1 MNYRYAPLYKRTTTG
16 ATQTWWIEQEADRY
30 RMHSGQLGGA
40 ITVSAWTT
48 AKPKNVGRANETTGT
63 QQASAE
69 VDSAYELKRKKGYL
83 DTPDEAQAS
92 DRFQCMLAEHFN
104 QKPKEADASYAK
116 RMAKVLAP
124 DGRVVAPGN
133 AVYLQPKLD
142 GIRCIAN
149 AKGLWSRTNA
159 RIVSVPHIFEA
170 LQPLF
175 MRHPDLVLDGELY
188 NHAFKYNFNQI
199 SSLVTKTKPEPGD
212 LLETAALVQYWVYDL
227 LEEDRGM
234 SFRHRFLG
242 RDVVTP
248 LGQPCIVRVPTFE
261 AHHRLEID
269 GLYESFLAEGYEG
282 GMVRLDVPY
291 ENKRTYSLLKRKEKM
306 DAEFKIKSFEEGDG
320 NAAGMAKIAY
330 MHIVINGKPD
340 TFKADV
346 CGTRE
351 ECREYLARRHEFI
364 GKEATIEFQNYTPD
378 GKPRFP
384 KLKIAHLK
392 ERW

>member
-1 MNYRYAPLYKRTTTG
+1 MNYKYAPLYKRTTTG
-16 ATQTWWIEQEADRY
+16 ATQTWWIEQEGDRY

-48 AKPKNVGRANETTGT
+48 AKPKNVGRANETTGE

-104 QKPKEADASYAK
+104 QKPKEADATYRK
-116 RMAKVLAP
+116 RMAKVFAE

-170 LQPLF
+170 LRPIFVKYPGIL
-175 MRHPDLVLDGELY
+175 LDGELY
-188 NHAFKYNFNQI
+188 NHDFKYNFNQI

-212 LLETAALVQYWVYDL
+212 LLETAALVQYWVYDSISGYR
-227 LEEDRGM
+227 EAPFSARFDIDRFEGLIE
-234 SFRHRFLG
+234 H
-242 RDVVTP
+242 P
-248 LGQPCIVRVPTFE
+248 LVWVPTFE

-282 GMVRLDVPY
+282 AMVRLDVPY

-320 NAAGMAKIAY
+320 NAAGMAKIAH

-340 TFKADV
+340 TFKADI

-351 ECREYLARRHEFI
+351 ECREYLARRMEFV

-384 KLKIAHLK
+384 KLKVAHLK